1 MTGAVNTRLGR
12 RRPRL
17 GAIVVYSVLVV
28 LALVYIYPF
37 LVQIATSF
45 KTDAEATNDP
55 LSLIPQHFTVAAY
68 AELFQ
73 GDFPLWFKNS
83 AIVAIA
89 VTFGRLVF
97 DSMAAYALSRLRFP
111 GRGLITAGMIAV
123 MSVPVVV
130 LLIPKFLVISGLG
143 IYDTYAGMILP
154 LLIDAGGIY
163 ILKTFFDDLPDSV
176 EEAARL
182 DGAGPL
188 RMFWSIILPMAT
200 PVLITIF
207 IMSFQS
213 SWNALN
219 HFIIA
224 TQSNEL
230 TTLTR
235 GLAQLSSGSMG
246 KENRYPFKLAMAVL
260 MTLPVAVLFFI
271 FQRKIVSTSNGAVKG

>member
-1 MTGAVNTRLGR
+1 MTAFSRTRLR
-12 RRPRL
+12 RRKTPL
-17 GAIVVYSVLVV
+17 STALVFAVLLV
-28 LALVYIYPF
+28 LAVIYIYPF
-37 LVQIATSF
+37 LVQVATSF
-45 KTDAEATNDP
+45 KTDAEATSAP

-83 AIVAIA
+83 AVVAVA
-89 VTFGRLVF
+89 VTFGRLAF

-111 GRGLITAGMIAV
+111 GREFITAGMIAV

-154 LLIDAGGIY
+154 LLVDAGGIY

-182 DGAGPL
+182 DGAGPI
-188 RMFWSIILPMAT
+188 RMFWSVILPMAT

-246 KENRYPFKLAMAVL
+246 KENRYPYKLAMAVL

-271 FQRKIVSTSNGAVKG
+271 FQRKIVSTSTGAVKG